1 MHSLINSGDG
11 GPCCVVIGDLDDS
24 SLNELVSNVPGWIG
38 EVTNSGELDSKVLTN
53 VNTDITR
60 SVVGSVN
67 SGVLRIES
75 SLPTSSVTPLKFVIE
90 RNSFVFGQMES
101 TLSDRSNKLR
111 NLENSSRVIAH

>member
-24 SLNELVSNVPGWIG
+24 SFDELVSNVPRWIG

-53 VNTDITR
+53 VNTDITS

-75 SLPTSSVTPLKFVIE
+75 SLPTSSVTPLGFVIE
-90 RNSFVFGQMES
+90 RNGFVFCQMES

-111 NLENSSRVIAH
+111 NLEDSLTGSF